1 MFLFSVLGLNQ
12 IGAPVLA
19 KKEELVRILKNNS
32 IDSNKL
38 GKTAEGQLV
47 ILRNVLFNF
56 ESSTRSR
63 VLHGIQKW
71 C

>member
-1 MFLFSVLGLNQ
+1 MRLVLDFLKCFLFSVLGLNQ

-38 GKTAEGQLV
+38 GKTTEGQLF
-47 ILRNVLFNF
+47 ILRNVFYLIF
-56 ESSTRSR
+56 
-63 VLHGIQKW
+63 
-71 C
+71 